1 MTGTNLHIVAEP
13 MIIAELDKD
22 KTQTQEI
29 VNIFSMKF
37 KKQKEFNHVNKLFNF
52 F

>member
-29 VNIFSMKF
+29 VNIFSTKF
-37 KKQKEFNHVNKLFNF
+37 KKQKGI
-52 F
+52 

>member
-22 KTQTQEI
+22 RTQTQEI
-29 VNIFSMKF
+29 VNICSTKF
-37 KKQKEFNHVNKLFNF
+37 KNKNKLNQIDKSSNF
-52 F
+52 